1 MEKLKVLGLEK
12 KVKFLVRI
20 FNNDFFL
27 LKIDWKKFYSSPDK
41 EK

>member
-1 MEKLKVLGLEK
+1 M
-12 KVKFLVRI
+12 VKFLVRI

-27 LKIDWKKFYSSPDK
+27 LKIDWKKKFYSSPGK